1 MSAPERQLAAAI
13 EQLFATLMRERGR
26 LADFDPNPLTPTQRL
41 ALAIV
46 AADEPLRLGALAER
60 MGTTE
65 ATASRTVDALAAV
78 GLVTRVDDPG
88 DGRAVLIA
96 ATAEGRSLLA
106 ERRRRFAAFLGRSLA
121 AMPEEETRQLIA
133 LLRELNDAL
142 GAPQFPVGQMPREKG
157 AP

>member
-41 ALAIV
+41 ALAI
-46 AADEPLRLGALAER
+46 AADEPLRLGAVAQR

-65 ATASRTVDALAAV
+65 ATASRTVDALAAAGIV
-78 GLVTRVDDPG
+78 RRVHDPD

-96 ATAEGRSLLA
+96 ATAEGRALLA

-121 AMPEEETRQLIA
+121 AMPDEETHQLIA

-142 GAPQFPVGQMPREKG
+142 AAPHIPRPP
-157 AP
+157 A